1 MLNLTENI
9 ELSYEWLTKE
19 IIKQTI
25 KQKETGKTVTVTV
38 DYIKLLRLFQK
49 FIDLNIKT
57 R

>member
-1 MLNLTENI
+1 MFNLSENI

-25 KQKETGKTVTVTV
+25 QQQKTGKTVKVTV